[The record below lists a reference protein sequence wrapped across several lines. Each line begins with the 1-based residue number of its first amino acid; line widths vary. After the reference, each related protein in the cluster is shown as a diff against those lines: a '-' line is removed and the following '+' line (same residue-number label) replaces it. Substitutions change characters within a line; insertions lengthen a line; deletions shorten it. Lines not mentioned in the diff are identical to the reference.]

1 MAKAIWAVSEGDRAS
16 LGCAGGGIALTHD
29 KVAILVKRL
38 SQECDKIAYPILQPY
53 KLTLVQ
59 YKIIKYLYLHP
70 ADSIRQIDI
79 ERFYCLTNPTVTGI
93 LKNLERDGW
102 IVRRANPKDG
112 RSKIISLTAKA
123 MEYMEAMYGAGDQIE
138 TELTA
143 PLLPEEKQQLLIL
156 LNKLLSKEND

>member
-59 YKIIKYLYLHP
+59 YKIIKYLYNFDLMH
-70 ADSIRQIDI
+70 I
-79 ERFYCLTNPTVTGI
+79 Y
-93 LKNLERDGW
+93 
-102 IVRRANPKDG
+102 
-112 RSKIISLTAKA
+112 
-123 MEYMEAMYGAGDQIE
+123 
-138 TELTA
+138 
-143 PLLPEEKQQLLIL
+143 
-156 LNKLLSKEND
+156 LLSYHSPTSGNNVLLDNLFFN